1 MEHPHDGILFS
12 NKKNELSNHKR
23 QGLRCILLNER
34 SHFEKATQYRV
45 QIVLH
50 SGKGKI
56 QRKISKLCGCW
67 GLKELKV
74 LNT

>member
-1 MEHPHDGILFS
+1 MECYSVI
-12 NKKNELSNHKR
+12 KRNELSNHKR

-34 SHFEKATQYRV
+34 SHFEKATQYRA

-56 QRKISKLCGCW
+56 QRKISKLLAAG
-67 GLKELKV
+67 V
-74 LNT
+74 